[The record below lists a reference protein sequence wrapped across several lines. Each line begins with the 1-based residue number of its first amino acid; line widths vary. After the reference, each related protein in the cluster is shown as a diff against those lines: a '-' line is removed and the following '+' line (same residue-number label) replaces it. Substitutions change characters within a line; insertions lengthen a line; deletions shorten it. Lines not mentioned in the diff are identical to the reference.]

1 MIYYV
6 AAFSGV
12 GSLCILHLYSNT
24 LLAVNDWFLESLD
37 CYKEYYEFWWIK
49 RLMVLVASFAEFL
62 EKLMQL

>member
-1 MIYYV
+1 M
-6 AAFSGV
+6 
-12 GSLCILHLYSNT
+12 LHLYSNT

-37 CYKEYYEFWWIK
+37 CYKECYEFWWIK

>member
-12 GSLCILHLYSNT
+12 DSLCMLHLYSNT

-37 CYKEYYEFWWIK
+37 CYKECYEFWWIK